1 MGCVFPMGG
10 ALVGLATCALVVGC
24 FSFVVLGYLCPGC
37 GQGSGLS
44 FVPELWACFS
54 LWLGCLLAYML
65 VGCWWLVVA
74 SSSFMGGKAFVIRWC
89 LYWVDAFSYFLG
101 EVLSDFRFFLV
112 ASGFLYCSWL
122 LGFALLE

>member
-10 ALVGLATCALVVGC
+10 ALVGLAAYALVVGC

-37 GQGSGLS
+37 GRGSGLS

-54 LWLGCLLAYML
+54 LWLRCLL

-74 SSSFMGGKAFVIRWC
+74 
-89 LYWVDAFSYFLG
+89 LL
-101 EVLSDFRFFLV
+101 
-112 ASGFLYCSWL
+112 L
-122 LGFALLE
+122 LGGGGGGGLEGFCYQVVFVFG